1 MPLALVALALAACG
15 SGATRTDR
23 AAQPPLEAPVS
34 GPSAYVIVAAADIDR
49 GWYVLEALDAELPAP
64 QRAKIQ
70 TRGLVSGG
78 SHDMMIRFAGECA
91 ADGGFVAA
99 VRAVA
104 RRHDTRQVR
113 CAPTLPGT

>member
-49 GWYVLEALDAELPAP
+49 G
-64 QRAKIQ
+64 
-70 TRGLVSGG
+70 
-78 SHDMMIRFAGECA
+78 
-91 ADGGFVAA
+91 
-99 VRAVA
+99 
-104 RRHDTRQVR
+104 
-113 CAPTLPGT
+113 